1 MKINIEQDLSC
12 ADIEVIIKNG
22 KEKDKVYRIVE
33 TQMKFRDVFQKLFK
47 HKYIS
52 KSDPQNP

>member
-22 KEKDKVYRIVE
+22 KKKDKVYRIVE

-52 KSDPQNP
+52 KSDS